1 MIKQVRLN
9 GARDKSIIALRN
21 AWDKEQESGNRS
33 YMVLR
38 GFEIYKRYGE
48 IIQLA
53 AIPYKDISNIS
64 SDVMKMAL
72 YIPEGYPTE
81 DLIKKGLFS
90 KQIKEYM
97 KAAITI
103 VDDEESSRITSV
115 EQFDN
120 IYMSIIRKHTKIV
133 SSVEPDTRK
142 TKKTA
147 SSKDFSLKAIE
158 DIGETEESLIESK
171 IEGEEEQSETKKLFN
186 EFVNSSIQF

>member
-9 GARDKSIIALRN
+9 GVRDKSIIALRN
-21 AWDKEQESGNRS
+21 AWDKEQESINRS

-53 AIPYKDISNIS
+53 AIPYRDISNIS

-72 YIPEGYPTE
+72 YIPEDYPTE

-133 SSVEPDTRK
+133 SSVEPPISK
-142 TKKTA
+142 TKKTV
-147 SSKDFSLKAIE
+147 SSKDFSPKGIE
-158 DIGETEESLIESK
+158 DIGEIKESSIEVK
-171 IEGEEEQSETKKLFN
+171 IEGEKEQSEIKKLFN